1 MPRDIWEWL
10 LDEKIVL
17 GALAVIFASMALLVI
32 HWNADKEYVAFFTSV
47 ASGCIG
53 ALTRGIINK

>member
-32 HWNADKEYVAFFTSV
+32 HWNAGNEYVVFFTGS
-47 ASGCIG
+47 STGCLG